1 VGIQDREHL
10 EVRSARTLSS
20 WLSKNHQSSNGLWV
34 VTYKKVSGRPAPTY
48 DEIVKVALSYGW
60 IDSVP
65 GKVDELRTKLYL
77 SPRKKGSGWS
87 SPNKKRIKE
96 LLDAG
101 AMKPSGLKVLEQ
113 AKKDGSWSKIDNSE
127 NLVIPKDL
135 ISAFRRHSGSKKNFE
150 AFPPGVR
157 KQILQWINSAKT
169 ESTREKRI
177 NETASLAA
185 ENVRA
190 NQWRTK

>member
-10 EVRSARTLSS
+10 EVKSARTLSS

-34 VTYKKVSGRPAPTY
+34 VTYKKDSGQPSPTY
-48 DEIVKVALSYGW
+48 DEIVKVALSFGW
-60 IDSVP
+60 IDSIP
-65 GKVDELRTKLYL
+65 GKVDELRSKLYI

-101 AMKPSGLKVLEQ
+101 AMKPSGLKVLEA
-113 AKKDGSWSKIDNSE
+113 AKKDGSWNKIDKSE
-127 NLVIPKDL
+127 SLEIPKEL
-135 ISAFRRHSGSKKNFE
+135 ASAFRKHAGSKKNFDE
-150 AFPPGVR
+150 FPPGVR

-169 ESTREKRI
+169 TPTREKRI

-185 ENVRA
+185 KNIRA